1 VIGTHHSPSG
11 GITVSP
17 TTILVDR
24 RGQVRWVFRPTRFIN
39 RLTPAE
45 LLAAV
50 DEHLRGA
57 R

>member
-11 GITVSP
+11 GTTVSP
-17 TTILVDR
+17 TTVLVDR
-24 RGQVRWVFRPTRFIN
+24 HGRVRWVFRPSRFIN
-39 RLTPAE
+39 RLSPVE

-57 R
+57 P